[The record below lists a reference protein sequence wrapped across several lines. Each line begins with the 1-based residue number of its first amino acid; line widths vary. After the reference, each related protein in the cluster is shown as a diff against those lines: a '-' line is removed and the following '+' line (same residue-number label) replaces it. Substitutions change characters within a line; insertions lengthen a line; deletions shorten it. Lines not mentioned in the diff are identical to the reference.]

1 MVMPHTPYDAI
12 ANWYD
17 AYLRE
22 NPLYAEVILPG
33 MLALAGDL
41 SGQAIC
47 DLACG
52 QGFITR
58 ELARRGAQ
66 VTGADLSEKLLA
78 LAEGYEASE
87 PLGIRYVLADAQDA
101 ATLPTAAFDGVTCS
115 MALMPIPDLR
125 ATLQTA
131 RRLLRLA
138 GWFVCSITHPCY
150 QTPRSRWVTR
160 EDGTAA
166 REVSGYF
173 DEVYWTSANSSG
185 VRGQV
190 GEYHRTL
197 ATYLNTLVEVGLSLE
212 RLVEP
217 QAAGRSA
224 EAVPGAHEA
233 PSILLIRA
241 RAV

>member
-1 MVMPHTPYDAI
+1 MPSTPYDAI
-12 ANWYD
+12 ADWYD
-17 AYLRE
+17 AYLRT

-33 MLALAGDL
+33 MLALAGDV
-41 SGQAIC
+41 SGLAIC

-52 QGFITR
+52 QGFIAR

-66 VTGADLSEKLLA
+66 VTGADSSEKMLA
-78 LAEGYEASE
+78 LAQDYEARE
-87 PLGIRYVLADAQDA
+87 PLGIRYLLADAQDGA
-101 ATLPTAAFDGVTCS
+101 ALPSATFAGVTCG

-125 ATLQTA
+125 ATLQTV
-131 RRLLRLA
+131 RRILA
-138 GWFVCSITHPCY
+138 PGGWFVCSITHPCF

-160 EDGTAA
+160 ADGLPA

-173 DEVYWTSANSSG
+173 DEVYWTSANSAG

-197 ATYLNTLVEVGLSLE
+197 ATYLNTLVEAGLSLE
-212 RLVEP
+212 RLAEP
-217 QAAGRSA
+217 QATGRSA
-224 EAVPGAHEA
+224 EAVPGAREA

>member
-1 MVMPHTPYDAI
+1 MSSAPYDAI
-12 ANWYD
+12 ADWYD

-33 MLALAGDL
+33 MLALVGDVT
-41 SGQAIC
+41 GQAIC

-52 QGFITR
+52 QGFIAR
-58 ELARRGAQ
+58 ELARRGAR

-78 LAEGYEASE
+78 LAQRYEASE
-87 PLGIRYVLADAQDA
+87 PLGIRYLLTDAQDGA
-101 ATLPTAAFDGVTCS
+101 ALPSAAFDGVTCG
-115 MALMPIPDLR
+115 MALMPIADLR
-125 ATLQTA
+125 AALQTV
-131 RRLLRLA
+131 RRILKA
-138 GWFVCSITHPCY
+138 GGWFVFSITHPCY

-160 EDGTAA
+160 EDGGAA

-173 DEVYWTSANSSG
+173 DERYWTSANSSG

-197 ATYLNTLVEVGLSLE
+197 ATYLNTLIEAGLALE
-212 RLVEP
+212 RLAEP

-224 EAVPGAHEA
+224 QAVPGAREA
-233 PSILLIRA
+233 PSILLVRA